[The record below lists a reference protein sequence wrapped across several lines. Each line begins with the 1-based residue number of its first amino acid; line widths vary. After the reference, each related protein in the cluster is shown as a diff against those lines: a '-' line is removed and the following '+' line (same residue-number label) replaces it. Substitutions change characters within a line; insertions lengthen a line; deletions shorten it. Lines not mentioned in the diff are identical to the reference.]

1 MRAVIVPGGGA
12 EPDTAWYEFL
22 SERVRA
28 GAVPGLVDAAF
39 APLRPSAE
47 LPEIDDSVASIQ
59 RVVGDAPGSAVLVGH
74 SLGARAVLHYLA
86 GLPPGRDA
94 SGFLAV
100 AGWWEHEDPAPDLVP
115 WIEQPLDLHRAR
127 AAVRHTRVLISDNDP
142 FTPDWEHNERLWL
155 ERMGA
160 DVVVRPGGK
169 HFNGAH
175 EAAVLI
181 NLAALAMAVAEES

>member
-1 MRAVIVPGGGA
+1 MRAVIVPGGDS
-12 EPDTAWYEFL
+12 EPDFAWYAYL
-22 SERVRA
+22 SERVRS

-39 APLRPSAE
+39 APLRPSAGH
-47 LPEIDDSVASIQ
+47 PEIEESVASIQ
-59 RVVGDAPGSAVLVGH
+59 SVVGDAPGSAVLVGH

-100 AGWWEHEDPAPDLVP
+100 AGWWEHDDTAPELVP
-115 WIEQPLDLHRAR
+115 WIEQPVDLHRAR
-127 AAVRHTRVLISDNDP
+127 AAVRHTRVLISDDDP
-142 FTPDWEHNERLWL
+142 FTPDWERNERLWI

-160 DVVVRPGGK
+160 EVAVRPGGK

-181 NLAALAMAVAEES
+181 NLAALAMDVAEEP